1 LGAQIVVPHIH
12 PSVNRDCVDRGVKGR
27 FAGIRCVVTSAPAD
41 LLELTPNRRNAHMTN
56 SELRRWVRR
65 INLPGF
71 NLRKCR
77 HNEYGNEQDSKADEP
92 LADQ

>member
-1 LGAQIVVPHIH
+1 
-12 PSVNRDCVDRGVKGR
+12 
-27 FAGIRCVVTSAPAD
+27 
-41 LLELTPNRRNAHMTN
+41 MTN